1 MNLFYCS
8 IRQKKLLKTLLKANG
23 YVTGRSLSAE
33 LLVSDR
39 TIRNDVG
46 MLNCILEDYQCQ
58 IVSKRGKGYKLKT
71 EDKELLTSI
80 LSKYIGRDQNQER
93 EHLIITQLLNAKK
106 PIDLF
111 ELEESLFISRS
122 TLNTE
127 LQRIKKTL
135 NSLYPAIDLRR
146 KNGKIELVGNE
157 TTLRF
162 LFNEL
167 LMFDYELGN
176 QRLCSS
182 DAALNQEFL
191 TIRAFVSKTSSNYSF
206 EIDDNALADISAYLL
221 ITKKRL
227 AMNKPIVK
235 MNEDTLKKESAI
247 DQLAKELANNVLVDF
262 QDEPYFENEIN
273 QIAIKLSFIN
283 LFSSIYM
290 TKDEIQQHTPK
301 QIIEIVDR
309 LIQNIQDEYALN
321 LSVDEDLYAGLVFHV
336 SALVNRVKYKRFSE
350 NPMLETIKKEY
361 SFSFELSLHI
371 YEIFKDILGIKL
383 NESEVSYIA
392 AHLAASMERLRMKFD
407 KAELRTVL
415 ISHLN
420 PGYTQ
425 LIVSNLKNL
434 FSTTIDIIGTYPLYK
449 LDEALGEEPIII
461 LSTCKLQRKK
471 IPENCWYFHMNPV
484 FSNEEQKKLI
494 QFVEQV
500 QNEILY
506 RQLENQ
512 ERKLETISD
521 KFDEELFFK
530 ELNVKTKEEALAL
543 VSNIMLLKG
552 YVEGDFLKK
561 TLERETLSATVLDH
575 MIAIPHPVQACAKKT
590 VIGVITLSKP
600 IPWGKYK
607 VKLVFVL
614 AIKREEKVFIR
625 EFFKFIH
632 AITKDPM
639 KVEALYSAKNF
650 TDLKQQIKRYSEE
663 VR

>member
-23 YVTGRSLSAE
+23 YVTGQSLSAE

-58 IVSKRGKGYKLKT
+58 IISKRGKGYKLKS

-80 LSKYIGRDQNQER
+80 LSKYVGRDQNQER

-106 PIDLF
+106 PVDLF
-111 ELEESLFISRS
+111 QLEESLYISRS

-127 LQRIKKTL
+127 LQNIKKTL

-167 LMFDYELGN
+167 LMFDYEIGN

-182 DAALNQEFL
+182 DPVLNEEFL
-191 TIRAFVSKTSSNYSF
+191 TMKELVSTTSANYSF

-235 MNEDTLKKESAI
+235 LNDDTFKKESAI
-247 DQLAKELANNVLVDF
+247 DQLSQELAEKALTNF
-262 QDEPYFENEIN
+262 QNEQYFENEIN
-273 QIAIKLSFIN
+273 QIAVKLSFIN

-290 TKDEIQQHTPK
+290 TKDEIQQNTPK
-301 QIIEIVDR
+301 QIIDIVDS
-309 LIQNIQDEYALN
+309 LIRNIQSEYGLD
-321 LSVDEDLYAGLVFHV
+321 LSIDEDLYAGLVFHV
-336 SALVNRVKYKRFSE
+336 SALINRVKYKRFSE
-350 NPMLETIKKEY
+350 NPMLETIKKDY

-371 YEIFKDILGIKL
+371 YEIFKSIIGIKL

-407 KAELRTVL
+407 KTELRTVV

-434 FSTTIDIIGTYPLYK
+434 FSNMIDIIGTYPLYK
-449 LDEALGEEPIII
+449 LEEALAEQPVIL

-500 QNEILY
+500 QNESLY

-512 ERKLETISD
+512 ERKKETISD
-521 KFDEELFFK
+521 KFDEDLFFK
-530 ELNVKTKEEALAL
+530 DLNVKTKEEALAL
-543 VSNIMLLKG
+543 ASNIMLLKG
-552 YVEGDFLKK
+552 YVESDYLQK
-561 TLERETLSATVLDH
+561 TLERENLSATVLDN

-590 VIGVITLSKP
+590 VIGVITLNKP

-625 EFFKFIH
+625 EFFKFINT
-632 AITKDPM
+632 ITKDPI
-639 KVEALYSAKNF
+639 KVDTLYSAKNF
-650 TDLKQQIKRYSEE
+650 TDLKQQIKSYSEE

>member
-301 QIIEIVDR
+301 QIIEIVDS

-449 LDEALGEEPIII
+449 LDEALGEGPIII